1 MITLYQISAK
11 HLKTDLENKAYNQAL
26 LFGFPGKGLLMCLY
40 RKVAVINTDDM
51 EEAFMLANTG
61 DSEKI
66 EWKSLNMRS
75 MSVGDVISNSNGK
88 FYVCQDKGFRKIKC
102 HFKSDENNY
111 KKFLTLSD
119 PWAEIV
125 YETSRK
131 TGFKT
136 NRLKRNIKT
145 IFNVQ
150 KLKLRSKI
158 RRKLW
163 NY

>member
-11 HLKTDLENKAYNQAL
+11 HLKTDLENEAYNQAL
-26 LFGFPGKGLLMCLY
+26 LFGFPSKGLVMELY
-40 RKVAVINTDDM
+40 RVVAVIDTDDM
-51 EEAFMLANTG
+51 EEAFMLANLG
-61 DSEKI
+61 DSEQI
-66 EWKSLNMRS
+66 VWQSPNMRS
-75 MSVGDVISNSNGK
+75 MSVGDVISSNGK
-88 FYVCQDKGFRKIKC
+88 YYVCQDLGFRQIKC
-102 HFKSDENNY
+102 QLKTNKEN
-111 KKFLTLSD
+111 KTVLTLSN
-119 PWAEIV
+119 PFEAAWYEI
-125 YETSRK
+125 SRK
-131 TGFKT
+131 TGFKA